1 MVVPPIDRQKLR
13 RLRITSGRTVTALAR
28 EAGCTKGAVS
38 AIENGYR
45 RPSPSL
51 LVRLAGVLG
60 CPPGELLLDEPR
72 AEAS

>member
-1 MVVPPIDRQKLR
+1 MVAPPINRHKLR

-45 RPSPSL
+45 RPSPNL
-51 LVRLAGVLG
+51 LVRLAEVLD
-60 CPPGELLLDEPR
+60 CQPGDLLLDEPQT
-72 AEAS
+72 AAS